1 MQSKINN
8 DVQLT
13 QSLNPLNDIVKVPS
27 IDNLSNQKDAFTKL
41 DKHFLKES
49 MRCQIIVIKRH

>member
-27 IDNLSNQKDAFTKL
+27 IDNLSNQKDTFTKI
-41 DKHFLKES
+41 DKHFLKEN
-49 MRCQIIVIKRH
+49 MRCQIILIKRY